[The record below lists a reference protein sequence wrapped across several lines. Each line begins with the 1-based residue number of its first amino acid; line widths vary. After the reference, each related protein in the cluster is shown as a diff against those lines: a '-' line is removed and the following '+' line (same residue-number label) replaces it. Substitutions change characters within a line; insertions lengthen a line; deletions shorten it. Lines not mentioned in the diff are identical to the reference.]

1 MSLNIVLEYEAAQ
14 RASGLVLTG
23 EGREAE
29 YKYAFRKLG
38 DGRMDAEV
46 FAGDRQ
52 GALL

>member
-29 YKYAFRKLG
+29 YKYTFG
-38 DGRMDAEV
+38 NWEEEDGCRSI
-46 FAGDRQ
+46 GR
-52 GALL
+52 